1 MAVMKFFDKITL
13 EVFLA
18 NINLFRFIRNIMKKR
33 KEKKKK
39 LLTVLGSFAI
49 KYIIKFKV
57 KLVPCLNPSTKKQ
70 ITGRKRLQYHLLS

>member
-33 KEKKKK
+33 KEEKKN
-39 LLTVLGSFAI
+39 S
-49 KYIIKFKV
+49 
-57 KLVPCLNPSTKKQ
+57 
-70 ITGRKRLQYHLLS
+70 

>member
-18 NINLFRFIRNIMKKR
+18 NINLFRFIRNITKKR